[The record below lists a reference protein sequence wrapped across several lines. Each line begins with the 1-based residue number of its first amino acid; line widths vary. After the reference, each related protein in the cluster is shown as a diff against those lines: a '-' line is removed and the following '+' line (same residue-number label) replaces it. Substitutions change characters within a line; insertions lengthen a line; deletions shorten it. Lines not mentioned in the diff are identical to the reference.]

1 MSAESPAETIRRAA
15 KLMRERADAL
25 PPVPWHAEGRDV
37 TATQDY
43 EGGEPDWDCAF
54 NVAVCRRQDEAQHVA
69 AMHNA
74 ALDIAGLLEREAAL
88 IDAQAFPESD
98 PAMAKYPLAVAR
110 AYLGE
115 PS

>member
-1 MSAESPAETIRRAA
+1 MNDESPAETIRRAA
-15 KLMRERADAL
+15 QLMRERAEAM
-25 PPVPWHAEGRDV
+25 PPGLWRAEGRDV

-43 EGGEPDWDCAF
+43 EGDEPDWDCAF

-74 ALDIAGLLEREAAL
+74 ARDIAGWLEREAAL
-88 IDAQAFPESD
+88 IDAPGGAAAER
-98 PAMAKYPLAVAR
+98 YPLAAAR